1 MRELARI
8 ELEASL
14 LKDDTATS
22 PLPEG
27 LDIRALIE
35 EYSKRVNQRL
45 KVKEDKIKESSMEND
60 NIKAMAEVWE

>member
-1 MRELARI
+1 MAKIYEVKNDMRELARI

-35 EYSKRVNQRL
+35 EYSKRVN
-45 KVKEDKIKESSMEND
+45 
-60 NIKAMAEVWE
+60 